1 MTILDTATSRRTTRK
16 YKQDPVS
23 EDDIRYILES
33 IRQSP
38 SGSNSQPWQ
47 VIIVDDPSAKMAI
60 REASE
65 EGERAFCEAI
75 SPERKKGY
83 NEKGLSP
90 SKPLLTE
97 APVLLVVL
105 GDTTAPNYRP
115 SVWVSIGYA
124 ILAAEERGLSTVT
137 YTPSDPRLVTETLG
151 APEGYLIEA
160 VLPLGYSDDPK
171 PKENRKPIEEFTHRN
186 TWRHRGHLPNS
197 Q

>member
-1 MTILDTATSRRTTRK
+1 MTILETATSRRTTRK
-16 YKQDPVS
+16 FRGDPVS
-23 EDDIRYILES
+23 EDDIRYVLDT

-47 VIIVDDPSAKMAI
+47 VIVVDDPEAKMTI

-65 EGERAFCEAI
+65 EGERAFYESI

-83 NEKGLSP
+83 NAKGLSP

-105 GDTTAPNYRP
+105 GDTTAPNYKP

-124 ILAAEERGLSTVT
+124 ILAAEERELSTVT
-137 YTPSDPRLVTETLG
+137 YTPSDPVLVTEAVG
-151 APEGYLIEA
+151 APEEYLVEA
-160 VLPLGYSDDPK
+160 ILPLGYSDDPK
-171 PKENRKPIEEFTHRN
+171 PKEPRKPVDEFTHRN
-186 TWRHRGHLPNS
+186 KWGF
-197 Q
+197 

>member
-16 YKQDPVS
+16 YRQNPVS
-23 EDDIRYILES
+23 EDDIRYVLET

-47 VIIVDDPSAKMAI
+47 VIIVDDQSAKTAI

-65 EGERAFCEAI
+65 AGERAFYESI
-75 SPERKKGY
+75 SPERKRGY
-83 NEKGLSP
+83 NAKGLSP

-105 GDTTAPNYRP
+105 GDTTSPNYKP

-124 ILAAEERGLSTVT
+124 ILAAEEKGLSTVT
-137 YTPSDPRLVTETLG
+137 YTPSDPMLVTEVLG
-151 APEGYLIEA
+151 VPEGYLVEA

-171 PKENRKPIEEFTHRN
+171 PKESRKTIEEFTHKN
-186 TWRHRGHLPNS
+186 TWGCRAHLLHS
-197 Q
+197 

>member
-16 YKQDPVS
+16 YKRTPVS
-23 EDDIRYILES
+23 EDDIRYVLET

-65 EGERAFCEAI
+65 EGERAFYESI

-83 NEKGLSP
+83 NEKGLNP
-90 SKPLLTE
+90 SKPHLTE

-124 ILAAEERGLSTVT
+124 ILAVEERGLSTVT
-137 YTPSDPRLVTETLG
+137 YTPSDPSLVTKILR
-151 APEGYLIEA
+151 APEDYLVEA

-171 PKENRKPIEEFTHRN
+171 PKETRKPVEEFTHRN
-186 TWRHRGHLPNS
+186 AWGHRGHLPNS

>member
-16 YKQDPVS
+16 YRGDSVS
-23 EDDIRYILES
+23 EDDIRYVLET

-47 VIIVDDPSAKMAI
+47 VIVVDDPEAKMAI

-65 EGERAFCEAI
+65 AGEKAFYESI

-83 NEKGLSP
+83 NAKGLSP

-105 GDTTAPNYRP
+105 GDTTAPNYKP

-137 YTPSDPRLVTETLG
+137 YTPSDPVLVTEAVG
-151 APEGYLIEA
+151 APEGYLVEA
-160 VLPLGYSDDPK
+160 VLPLGYSNDTK
-171 PKENRKPIEEFTHRN
+171 PRKPVDEFTHKN
-186 TWRHRGHLPNS
+186 KWGHRG
-197 Q
+197 

>member
-1 MTILDTATSRRTTRK
+1 MTILETATSRRTTRK
-16 YKQDPVS
+16 YRGDPVS
-23 EDDIRYILES
+23 EGDIRYVLET

-38 SGSNSQPWQ
+38 SGSNAQPWQ
-47 VIIVDDPSAKMAI
+47 VIIVDDMGAKTAI

-65 EGERAFCEAI
+65 AGERAFYESI

-83 NEKGLSP
+83 NAKGLSP

-105 GDTTAPNYRP
+105 GDTTAPNYKP

-137 YTPSDPRLVTETLG
+137 YTPSDPVLVTEAVD
-151 APEGYLIEA
+151 APEEYLVEA
-160 VLPLGYSDDPK
+160 ILPLGYSDDPK
-171 PKENRKPIEEFTHRN
+171 PKEPRKPVEEFIHKN
-186 TWRHRGHLPNS
+186 KWAHRG
-197 Q
+197 

>member
-16 YKQDPVS
+16 YRGDSVS
-23 EDDIRYILES
+23 EDDIRYVLET

-47 VIIVDDPSAKMAI
+47 VIVVDDPEAKMAI

-65 EGERAFCEAI
+65 AGEKAFYESI

-83 NEKGLSP
+83 NAKGLSP

-105 GDTTAPNYRP
+105 GDTTAPNYKP

-137 YTPSDPRLVTETLG
+137 YTPSDPVLVTEAVG
-151 APEGYLIEA
+151 APEGYLVEA
-160 VLPLGYSDDPK
+160 VLPLGYSNDTK
-171 PKENRKPIEEFTHRN
+171 PKEPRKPVDEFTHKN
-186 TWRHRGHLPNS
+186 KWGHRG
-197 Q
+197 